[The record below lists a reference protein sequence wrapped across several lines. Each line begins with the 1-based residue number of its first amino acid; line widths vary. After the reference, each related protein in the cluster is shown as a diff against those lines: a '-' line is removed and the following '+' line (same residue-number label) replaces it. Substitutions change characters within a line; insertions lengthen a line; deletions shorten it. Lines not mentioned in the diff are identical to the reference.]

1 MLADSRLDLAV
12 ALAESAL
19 WGFPTPDEAERIVAR
34 LSHTEVEEA
43 WRRAVRGRG
52 VRALLT

>member
-12 ALAESAL
+12 SLAESAL
-19 WGFPTPDEAERIVAR
+19 WGFPTPDEAERLVAR
-34 LSHTEVEEA
+34 LSHAEVEDA
-43 WRRAVRGRG
+43 WRRAVLGRG